1 MNKEITNFKIEN
13 LREFKCHPYKVVDDW
28 DMVALTESIRKSGII
43 NPVVVRPIEGSENYE
58 IISGHRRIFAAK
70 KAGLTEV
77 PALIYAL
84 DKDAAIVAVVD
95 SNFNREHILPS
106 EKAFAY
112 KMRNEALKRQN
123 KDSVQ
128 VGLGDQIAMVRASE
142 SASQIKRY
150 VRLTKLN
157 KQLLDMVDEGKIAF
171 TPAVE
176 LSFLNDIEQADLLEV
191 MEVTEATPNLSQAMR
206 LKEISQ
212 KEGLTPES
220 ISDIL
225 SELKANQRER
235 LHIQTEKIRK
245 FFYEDNVSG
254 KVTDSF
260 YMELS
265 HKYENEKE
273 ELKKKIFNLKIQLD
287 ELNKKVFHKEMFLS
301 AIEKFMEMKTITA
314 PLIRELIDHI
324 EVHETEGEGKYKT
337 QRIVIFYRFVGYIEI
352 PEMALNQGI
361 TKDTRQG
368 VAVSYIPKAITA

>member
-1 MNKEITNFKIEN
+1 MNKEITNLKIEN
-13 LREFKCHPYKVVDDW
+13 LREFKGHPYKVVDDW

-43 NPVVVRPIEGSENYE
+43 NPVVVRPIEGTENFE
-58 IISGHRRIFAAK
+58 IISGHRRVFAAK
-70 KAGLTEV
+70 KAGLSEV

-128 VGLGDQIAMVRASE
+128 VGLGDQVAMVRASE

-212 KEGLTPES
+212 KEGLTPET
-220 ISDIL
+220 ISDTL

-245 FFYEDNVSG
+245 FFPKSYTLQQMEDEII
-254 KVTDSF
+254 K
-260 YMELS
+260 LC
-265 HKYENEKE
+265 EK
-273 ELKKKIFNLKIQLD
+273 NYR
-287 ELNKKVFHKEMFLS
+287 NKQMD
-301 AIEKFMEMKTITA
+301 A
-314 PLIRELIDHI
+314 R
-324 EVHETEGEGKYKT
+324 
-337 QRIVIFYRFVGYIEI
+337 
-352 PEMALNQGI
+352 
-361 TKDTRQG
+361 
-368 VAVSYIPKAITA
+368 

>member
-1 MNKEITNFKIEN
+1 MNKEITNLKIEN
-13 LREFKCHPYKVVDDW
+13 LKEFKGHPYKVVDDW

-43 NPVVVRPIEGSENYE
+43 NPVVVRPIEDTDDYE

-70 KAGLTEV
+70 KVGLLEV
-77 PALIYAL
+77 PALIYSM
-84 DKDAAIVAVVD
+84 DKDTAIVAVVD
-95 SNFNREHILPS
+95 SNFHREHILPS

-128 VGLGDQIAMVRASE
+128 LGPGNQIAMVRASE

-176 LSFLNDIEQADLLEV
+176 LSFLNDIEQSNLLEV
-191 MEVTEATPNLSQAMR
+191 MEVVGATPNLSQAMR

-220 ISDIL
+220 ISEIL

-245 FFYEDNVSG
+245 FFPKSYTLQQMEDEII
-254 KVTDSF
+254 K
-260 YMELS
+260 LC
-265 HKYENEKE
+265 EK
-273 ELKKKIFNLKIQLD
+273 NYR
-287 ELNKKVFHKEMFLS
+287 NKQKN
-301 AIEKFMEMKTITA
+301 A
-314 PLIRELIDHI
+314 R
-324 EVHETEGEGKYKT
+324 
-337 QRIVIFYRFVGYIEI
+337 
-352 PEMALNQGI
+352 
-361 TKDTRQG
+361 
-368 VAVSYIPKAITA
+368 

>member
-1 MNKEITNFKIEN
+1 MNKEITNLKIEN
-13 LREFKCHPYKVVDDW
+13 LREFKGHPYKVVDDW
-28 DMVALTESIRKSGII
+28 DMVALTESIRKNGII
-43 NPVVVRPIEGSENYE
+43 SPVVVRPIEGTENYE

-70 KAGLTEV
+70 KAGLSEV

-95 SNFNREHILPS
+95 SNFNREHIFPS

-212 KEGLTPES
+212 KEGLTPET

-245 FFYEDNVSG
+245 FFPKSYTLQQMEDEII
-254 KVTDSF
+254 K
-260 YMELS
+260 LC
-265 HKYENEKE
+265 EK
-273 ELKKKIFNLKIQLD
+273 NYR
-287 ELNKKVFHKEMFLS
+287 NKQ
-301 AIEKFMEMKTITA
+301 
-314 PLIRELIDHI
+314 IDA
-324 EVHETEGEGKYKT
+324 
-337 QRIVIFYRFVGYIEI
+337 R
-352 PEMALNQGI
+352 
-361 TKDTRQG
+361 
-368 VAVSYIPKAITA
+368 

>member
-1 MNKEITNFKIEN
+1 MNKEITNLKIEN
-13 LREFKCHPYKVVDDW
+13 LKEFKGHPFKVVDDW

-43 NPVVVRPIEGSENYE
+43 NPVVVRPIKGTENFE

-70 KAGLTEV
+70 KTGLTEV

-84 DKDAAIVAVVD
+84 DKDEAIVAVVD
-95 SNFNREHILPS
+95 SNFNRENILPS

-128 VGLGDQIAMVRASE
+128 LGLGDQVAMVRASE

-176 LSFLNDIEQADLLEV
+176 LSFLNDIEQNDLLEV

-212 KEGLTPES
+212 KEGLTPET

-245 FFYEDNVSG
+245 FFPKSYTLQQMEDEII
-254 KVTDSF
+254 K
-260 YMELS
+260 LC
-265 HKYENEKE
+265 EK
-273 ELKKKIFNLKIQLD
+273 NYR
-287 ELNKKVFHKEMFLS
+287 NKQ
-301 AIEKFMEMKTITA
+301 
-314 PLIRELIDHI
+314 IDA
-324 EVHETEGEGKYKT
+324 
-337 QRIVIFYRFVGYIEI
+337 R
-352 PEMALNQGI
+352 
-361 TKDTRQG
+361 
-368 VAVSYIPKAITA
+368 

>member
-1 MNKEITNFKIEN
+1 MHKEITNLKIEN
-13 LREFKCHPYKVVDDW
+13 LREFKGHPYKVVDDW

-43 NPVVVRPIEGSENYE
+43 NPVVVRPIEGTENYE
-58 IISGHRRIFAAK
+58 IISGHRRVFSAK
-70 KAGLTEV
+70 KAGLSEV
-77 PALIYAL
+77 PALIYVL

-95 SNFNREHILPS
+95 SNFNRENILPS

-123 KDSVQ
+123 KNSVQ
-128 VGLGDQIAMVRASE
+128 VGLGDQVAMVRASE

-176 LSFLNDIEQADLLEV
+176 LSFLNDIEQVDLLEV
-191 MEVTEATPNLSQAMR
+191 MEVTEAIPNLYQAMR

-245 FFYEDNVSG
+245 FFPKSYTLQQMEDEII
-254 KVTDSF
+254 K
-260 YMELS
+260 LC
-265 HKYENEKE
+265 EK
-273 ELKKKIFNLKIQLD
+273 NYR
-287 ELNKKVFHKEMFLS
+287 NKQMD
-301 AIEKFMEMKTITA
+301 A
-314 PLIRELIDHI
+314 R
-324 EVHETEGEGKYKT
+324 
-337 QRIVIFYRFVGYIEI
+337 
-352 PEMALNQGI
+352 
-361 TKDTRQG
+361 
-368 VAVSYIPKAITA
+368 

>member
-1 MNKEITNFKIEN
+1 MNKEITNLKIEN
-13 LREFKCHPYKVVDDW
+13 LREFKGHPYKVVDDW

-212 KEGLTPES
+212 KEGITPES

-245 FFYEDNVSG
+245 FFPKSYTLQQMEDEII
-254 KVTDSF
+254 K
-260 YMELS
+260 LC
-265 HKYENEKE
+265 EK
-273 ELKKKIFNLKIQLD
+273 NYR
-287 ELNKKVFHKEMFLS
+287 NKQMD
-301 AIEKFMEMKTITA
+301 A
-314 PLIRELIDHI
+314 R
-324 EVHETEGEGKYKT
+324 
-337 QRIVIFYRFVGYIEI
+337 
-352 PEMALNQGI
+352 
-361 TKDTRQG
+361 
-368 VAVSYIPKAITA
+368 

>member
-1 MNKEITNFKIEN
+1 MNKEITNLKIEN
-13 LREFKCHPYKVVDDW
+13 LKEFKGHPYKVVDDW

-43 NPVVVRPIEGSENYE
+43 NPVVVRPIEGIENFE

-77 PALIYAL
+77 PALIYDL

-95 SNFNREHILPS
+95 SNFNRENILPS

-112 KMRNEALKRQN
+112 KMRNEALRRQN
-123 KDSVQ
+123 KDLVQ
-128 VGLGDQIAMVRASE
+128 VGLGDQVAMVRASE

-157 KQLLDMVDEGKIAF
+157 KQLLDMADEGKIAF

-212 KEGLTPES
+212 KEGLTPET

-245 FFYEDNVSG
+245 FFPKSYTLQQMEDEII
-254 KVTDSF
+254 K
-260 YMELS
+260 LC
-265 HKYENEKE
+265 EK
-273 ELKKKIFNLKIQLD
+273 NYR
-287 ELNKKVFHKEMFLS
+287 NKQMD
-301 AIEKFMEMKTITA
+301 A
-314 PLIRELIDHI
+314 R
-324 EVHETEGEGKYKT
+324 
-337 QRIVIFYRFVGYIEI
+337 
-352 PEMALNQGI
+352 
-361 TKDTRQG
+361 
-368 VAVSYIPKAITA
+368 

>member
-1 MNKEITNFKIEN
+1 MNKEITNLKIEN
-13 LREFKCHPYKVVDDW
+13 LKKFKGHPYKVVDDW

-43 NPVVVRPIEGSENYE
+43 NPVVVRPIEDTENYE

-77 PALIYAL
+77 PALIYSM
-84 DKDAAIVAVVD
+84 DKDTAIVAVVD
-95 SNFNREHILPS
+95 SNFNRENILPS

-128 VGLGDQIAMVRASE
+128 VGLGDQVAMVRASE

-176 LSFLNDIEQADLLEV
+176 LSFLNDIEQNDLLEV

-212 KEGLTPES
+212 KEGLTPET

-245 FFYEDNVSG
+245 FFPKSYTLQQMEDEII
-254 KVTDSF
+254 K
-260 YMELS
+260 LC
-265 HKYENEKE
+265 EK
-273 ELKKKIFNLKIQLD
+273 NYR
-287 ELNKKVFHKEMFLS
+287 NKQMD
-301 AIEKFMEMKTITA
+301 A
-314 PLIRELIDHI
+314 R
-324 EVHETEGEGKYKT
+324 
-337 QRIVIFYRFVGYIEI
+337 
-352 PEMALNQGI
+352 
-361 TKDTRQG
+361 
-368 VAVSYIPKAITA
+368 

>member
-1 MNKEITNFKIEN
+1 MNKEITNLKIEN
-13 LREFKCHPYKVVDDW
+13 LKEFKGHPFKVVDDW
-28 DMVALTESIRKSGII
+28 DMVALTESIRKNGII
-43 NPVVVRPIEGSENYE
+43 SPVVVRPIEGTENYE

-77 PALIYAL
+77 PALIYSM
-84 DKDAAIVAVVD
+84 DKDTAIVAVVD

-128 VGLGDQIAMVRASE
+128 VGLGDQVAMVRASE

-150 VRLTKLN
+150 DRLTKLN

-191 MEVTEATPNLSQAMR
+191 MEVTESTPNLSQAMR

-212 KEGLTPES
+212 NEGLTPET

-245 FFYEDNVSG
+245 FFPKSYTLQQMEDEII
-254 KVTDSF
+254 K
-260 YMELS
+260 LC
-265 HKYENEKE
+265 EK
-273 ELKKKIFNLKIQLD
+273 NYR
-287 ELNKKVFHKEMFLS
+287 NKQMD
-301 AIEKFMEMKTITA
+301 A
-314 PLIRELIDHI
+314 R
-324 EVHETEGEGKYKT
+324 
-337 QRIVIFYRFVGYIEI
+337 
-352 PEMALNQGI
+352 
-361 TKDTRQG
+361 
-368 VAVSYIPKAITA
+368 

>member
-1 MNKEITNFKIEN
+1 MNKEITNLKLEN
-13 LREFKCHPYKVVDDW
+13 LKEFKGHPYRVVDDW

-43 NPVVVRPIEGSENYE
+43 TPIVVRPIEGTENYE

-95 SNFNREHILPS
+95 SNFNREYILPS

-157 KQLLDMVDEGKIAF
+157 KKLLDMVDEGKIAF

-176 LSFLNDIEQADLLEV
+176 LSFLNDIEQNDLLEV

-212 KEGLTPES
+212 KEGLTPET

-245 FFYEDNVSG
+245 FFPKSYTLQQMEDEII
-254 KVTDSF
+254 K
-260 YMELS
+260 LC
-265 HKYENEKE
+265 EK
-273 ELKKKIFNLKIQLD
+273 NYR
-287 ELNKKVFHKEMFLS
+287 NKQQD
-301 AIEKFMEMKTITA
+301 A
-314 PLIRELIDHI
+314 R
-324 EVHETEGEGKYKT
+324 
-337 QRIVIFYRFVGYIEI
+337 
-352 PEMALNQGI
+352 
-361 TKDTRQG
+361 
-368 VAVSYIPKAITA
+368 

>member
-1 MNKEITNFKIEN
+1 MNKEITNLKIEN
-13 LREFKCHPYKVVDDW
+13 LREFKGHPYKVVDDW

-176 LSFLNDIEQADLLEV
+176 LSFLNDIEQVDLLEV
-191 MEVTEATPNLSQAMR
+191 MEVTEAIPNLYQAMR

-245 FFYEDNVSG
+245 FFPKSYTLQQMEDEII
-254 KVTDSF
+254 K
-260 YMELS
+260 LC
-265 HKYENEKE
+265 EK
-273 ELKKKIFNLKIQLD
+273 NYR
-287 ELNKKVFHKEMFLS
+287 NKQMD
-301 AIEKFMEMKTITA
+301 A
-314 PLIRELIDHI
+314 R
-324 EVHETEGEGKYKT
+324 
-337 QRIVIFYRFVGYIEI
+337 
-352 PEMALNQGI
+352 
-361 TKDTRQG
+361 
-368 VAVSYIPKAITA
+368 

>member
-1 MNKEITNFKIEN
+1 MNKKITNLKIEN
-13 LREFKCHPYKVVDDW
+13 LKEFKGHPFKVVDDW
-28 DMVALTESIRKSGII
+28 DMVALAESIYKSGII
-43 NPVVVRPIEGSENYE
+43 NPVVVRPIEGGENYE

-128 VGLGDQIAMVRASE
+128 VGLGNQIAMVRASE

-157 KQLLDMVDEGKIAF
+157 KHLLDMVDEGKIAF

-191 MEVTEATPNLSQAMR
+191 KEVTEATPNLSQAMR

-212 KEGLTPES
+212 KEGLTPET

-245 FFYEDNVSG
+245 FFPKSYTLQQMEDEII
-254 KVTDSF
+254 K
-260 YMELS
+260 LC
-265 HKYENEKE
+265 EK
-273 ELKKKIFNLKIQLD
+273 NYR
-287 ELNKKVFHKEMFLS
+287 NKQMD
-301 AIEKFMEMKTITA
+301 A
-314 PLIRELIDHI
+314 R
-324 EVHETEGEGKYKT
+324 
-337 QRIVIFYRFVGYIEI
+337 
-352 PEMALNQGI
+352 
-361 TKDTRQG
+361 
-368 VAVSYIPKAITA
+368 

>member
-1 MNKEITNFKIEN
+1 MNKEITNLKIEN
-13 LREFKCHPYKVVDDW
+13 LKEFKGHPFKVVDDW
-28 DMVALTESIRKSGII
+28 DMVALTESIRKNGII
-43 NPVVVRPIEGSENYE
+43 SPVVVRPIEGTENFE
-58 IISGHRRIFAAK
+58 IISGHRRVFAAK
-70 KAGLTEV
+70 KAGLSEV

-128 VGLGDQIAMVRASE
+128 VGLGDQVAMVRASE

-176 LSFLNDIEQADLLEV
+176 LSFLNDIEQNDLLEV

-220 ISDIL
+220 ISEIL

-245 FFYEDNVSG
+245 FFPKSYTLQQMEDEII
-254 KVTDSF
+254 K
-260 YMELS
+260 LC
-265 HKYENEKE
+265 EK
-273 ELKKKIFNLKIQLD
+273 NYR
-287 ELNKKVFHKEMFLS
+287 NKQMD
-301 AIEKFMEMKTITA
+301 A
-314 PLIRELIDHI
+314 R
-324 EVHETEGEGKYKT
+324 
-337 QRIVIFYRFVGYIEI
+337 
-352 PEMALNQGI
+352 
-361 TKDTRQG
+361 
-368 VAVSYIPKAITA
+368 

>member
-1 MNKEITNFKIEN
+1 MNKEITNLKIEN
-13 LREFKCHPYKVVDDW
+13 LKEFKGHPFKVVDDW
-28 DMVALTESIRKSGII
+28 DMVALTESIRKNGII
-43 NPVVVRPIEGSENYE
+43 SPVVVRPIEGTENFE
-58 IISGHRRIFAAK
+58 IISGHRRVFAAK
-70 KAGLTEV
+70 KAGLSEV

-95 SNFNREHILPS
+95 SNFNRENTLPS

-128 VGLGDQIAMVRASE
+128 VGLGDQVAMVRASE

-220 ISDIL
+220 ISEIL

-245 FFYEDNVSG
+245 FFPKSYTLQQMEDEII
-254 KVTDSF
+254 K
-260 YMELS
+260 LC
-265 HKYENEKE
+265 EK
-273 ELKKKIFNLKIQLD
+273 NYR
-287 ELNKKVFHKEMFLS
+287 NKQMD
-301 AIEKFMEMKTITA
+301 A
-314 PLIRELIDHI
+314 R
-324 EVHETEGEGKYKT
+324 
-337 QRIVIFYRFVGYIEI
+337 
-352 PEMALNQGI
+352 
-361 TKDTRQG
+361 
-368 VAVSYIPKAITA
+368 

>member
-1 MNKEITNFKIEN
+1 MNKEITNLKIEN
-13 LREFKCHPYKVVDDW
+13 LKEFKGHPFKVMDDW

-43 NPVVVRPIEGSENYE
+43 NPVVVRPIEGTENYE

-77 PALIYAL
+77 PALIYDL

-95 SNFNREHILPS
+95 SNFNREHISLS

-128 VGLGDQIAMVRASE
+128 VGLGDQVAMVRASE

-176 LSFLNDIEQADLLEV
+176 LSFLNDIEQNDLLEV

-212 KEGLTPES
+212 KEGLTPET

-245 FFYEDNVSG
+245 FFPKSYTLQQMEDEII
-254 KVTDSF
+254 K
-260 YMELS
+260 LC
-265 HKYENEKE
+265 EK
-273 ELKKKIFNLKIQLD
+273 NYR
-287 ELNKKVFHKEMFLS
+287 NKQMD
-301 AIEKFMEMKTITA
+301 A
-314 PLIRELIDHI
+314 R
-324 EVHETEGEGKYKT
+324 
-337 QRIVIFYRFVGYIEI
+337 
-352 PEMALNQGI
+352 
-361 TKDTRQG
+361 
-368 VAVSYIPKAITA
+368 

>member
-1 MNKEITNFKIEN
+1 MNKEITNLKIEN
-13 LREFKCHPYKVVDDW
+13 LKEFKGHPFKVVDDW
-28 DMVALTESIRKSGII
+28 DMVALAESIYKSGII
-43 NPVVVRPIEGSENYE
+43 NPVVVRPIEGTENYE

-84 DKDAAIVAVVD
+84 DKDTAIVAVVD
-95 SNFNREHILPS
+95 SNFSREHILPS

-123 KDSVQ
+123 KNPDQ
-128 VGLGDQIAMVRASE
+128 VGPEDGTEWIRAME

-150 VRLTKLN
+150 IRLTKLN
-157 KQLLDMVDEGKIAF
+157 KKLLDMVDEGKIAF

-176 LSFLNDIEQADLLEV
+176 LSFLNDIEQNDLLEV

-220 ISDIL
+220 ISEIL

-245 FFYEDNVSG
+245 FFPKSYTLQQMEDEII
-254 KVTDSF
+254 K
-260 YMELS
+260 LC
-265 HKYENEKE
+265 EK
-273 ELKKKIFNLKIQLD
+273 NYR
-287 ELNKKVFHKEMFLS
+287 NK
-301 AIEKFMEMKTITA
+301 
-314 PLIRELIDHI
+314 
-324 EVHETEGEGKYKT
+324 
-337 QRIVIFYRFVGYIEI
+337 Q
-352 PEMALNQGI
+352 
-361 TKDTRQG
+361 KDAR
-368 VAVSYIPKAITA
+368 

>member
-1 MNKEITNFKIEN
+1 MNKEITNLKIEN
-13 LREFKCHPYKVVDDW
+13 LKEFKGHPFKVVDDW

-43 NPVVVRPIEGSENYE
+43 NPVVVRPIEGTENFE
-58 IISGHRRIFAAK
+58 IISGHRRVFAAK
-70 KAGLTEV
+70 KAGLSEV
-77 PALIYAL
+77 PALIYSM
-84 DKDAAIVAVVD
+84 DKDTAIVAVVD

-123 KDSVQ
+123 KDLVQ
-128 VGLGDQIAMVRASE
+128 VGLGDQVAMVRASE

-212 KEGLTPES
+212 KEGLTPET

-245 FFYEDNVSG
+245 FFPKSYTLQQMEDEII
-254 KVTDSF
+254 K
-260 YMELS
+260 LC
-265 HKYENEKE
+265 EK
-273 ELKKKIFNLKIQLD
+273 NYR
-287 ELNKKVFHKEMFLS
+287 NKQMD
-301 AIEKFMEMKTITA
+301 A
-314 PLIRELIDHI
+314 R
-324 EVHETEGEGKYKT
+324 
-337 QRIVIFYRFVGYIEI
+337 
-352 PEMALNQGI
+352 
-361 TKDTRQG
+361 
-368 VAVSYIPKAITA
+368 

>member
-1 MNKEITNFKIEN
+1 MNKEITNLKIEN
-13 LREFKCHPYKVVDDW
+13 LKEFKGHPYKVIDDW

-43 NPVVVRPIEGSENYE
+43 NPVVVRPIEGTDNYE

-70 KAGLTEV
+70 KAGLSEV
-77 PALIYAL
+77 PALIYSM
-84 DKDAAIVAVVD
+84 DKDTAIVAVVD
-95 SNFNREHILPS
+95 SNFNRENILPS

-123 KDSVQ
+123 KDLVQ
-128 VGLGDQIAMVRASE
+128 VGLGDQVAMVRASE

-176 LSFLNDIEQADLLEV
+176 LSFLNDIEQSDLLEV

-220 ISDIL
+220 ISEIL

-245 FFYEDNVSG
+245 FFPKSYTLQQMEDEII
-254 KVTDSF
+254 K
-260 YMELS
+260 LC
-265 HKYENEKE
+265 EK
-273 ELKKKIFNLKIQLD
+273 NYR
-287 ELNKKVFHKEMFLS
+287 NKQMD
-301 AIEKFMEMKTITA
+301 A
-314 PLIRELIDHI
+314 R
-324 EVHETEGEGKYKT
+324 
-337 QRIVIFYRFVGYIEI
+337 
-352 PEMALNQGI
+352 
-361 TKDTRQG
+361 
-368 VAVSYIPKAITA
+368 

>member
-1 MNKEITNFKIEN
+1 MNKEITNLKIED
-13 LREFKCHPYKVVDDW
+13 LKEFKGHPYKVVDDW

-43 NPVVVRPIEGSENYE
+43 NPVVVRPIEGTENYE

-95 SNFNREHILPS
+95 SNFNRENILPS

-191 MEVTEATPNLSQAMR
+191 MEVTESTPNLSQAMR

-245 FFYEDNVSG
+245 FFPKSYTLQQMEDEII
-254 KVTDSF
+254 K
-260 YMELS
+260 LC
-265 HKYENEKE
+265 EK
-273 ELKKKIFNLKIQLD
+273 NYR
-287 ELNKKVFHKEMFLS
+287 NKQMD
-301 AIEKFMEMKTITA
+301 A
-314 PLIRELIDHI
+314 R
-324 EVHETEGEGKYKT
+324 
-337 QRIVIFYRFVGYIEI
+337 
-352 PEMALNQGI
+352 
-361 TKDTRQG
+361 
-368 VAVSYIPKAITA
+368 

>member
-1 MNKEITNFKIEN
+1 MNKEITNLKIEN
-13 LREFKCHPYKVVDDW
+13 LKEFKGHPYKVVDDW

-43 NPVVVRPIEGSENYE
+43 NPVVVRPIEGIENFE

-77 PALIYAL
+77 PALIYDL

-95 SNFNREHILPS
+95 SNFNRENILPS

-123 KDSVQ
+123 KDLVQ
-128 VGLGDQIAMVRASE
+128 VGLGDQVAMVRASE

-157 KQLLDMVDEGKIAF
+157 KQLLDMADEGKIAF

-212 KEGLTPES
+212 KEGLTPET

-245 FFYEDNVSG
+245 FFPKSYTLQQMEDEII
-254 KVTDSF
+254 K
-260 YMELS
+260 LC
-265 HKYENEKE
+265 EK
-273 ELKKKIFNLKIQLD
+273 NYR
-287 ELNKKVFHKEMFLS
+287 NKQMD
-301 AIEKFMEMKTITA
+301 A
-314 PLIRELIDHI
+314 R
-324 EVHETEGEGKYKT
+324 
-337 QRIVIFYRFVGYIEI
+337 
-352 PEMALNQGI
+352 
-361 TKDTRQG
+361 
-368 VAVSYIPKAITA
+368 

>member
-1 MNKEITNFKIEN
+1 MNKEITNLKIEN
-13 LREFKCHPYKVVDDW
+13 LKEFKGHPFKVVDDW
-28 DMVALTESIRKSGII
+28 DMVALTESIRKNGII
-43 NPVVVRPIEGSENYE
+43 SPVVVRPIEGTENYE

-128 VGLGDQIAMVRASE
+128 VGLGDQVAMVRASE

-157 KQLLDMVDEGKIAF
+157 KKLLDMVDEGKIAF

-176 LSFLNDIEQADLLEV
+176 LSFLNDIEQNDLLEV

-212 KEGLTPES
+212 KEGLTPET

-245 FFYEDNVSG
+245 FFPKSYTLQQMEDEII
-254 KVTDSF
+254 K
-260 YMELS
+260 LC
-265 HKYENEKE
+265 EK
-273 ELKKKIFNLKIQLD
+273 NYR
-287 ELNKKVFHKEMFLS
+287 NKQMD
-301 AIEKFMEMKTITA
+301 A
-314 PLIRELIDHI
+314 R
-324 EVHETEGEGKYKT
+324 
-337 QRIVIFYRFVGYIEI
+337 
-352 PEMALNQGI
+352 
-361 TKDTRQG
+361 
-368 VAVSYIPKAITA
+368 

>member
-1 MNKEITNFKIEN
+1 MNKEITNLKIEN
-13 LREFKCHPYKVVDDW
+13 LKEFKGHPFKVVDDW
-28 DMVALTESIRKSGII
+28 DMVALTESIRKNGII
-43 NPVVVRPIEGSENYE
+43 SPVVVRPIEGTENYE

-77 PALIYAL
+77 PALIYSM
-84 DKDAAIVAVVD
+84 DKDTAIVAVVD

-123 KDSVQ
+123 KDLVQ
-128 VGLGDQIAMVRASE
+128 VGLGDQVAMVRASE

-150 VRLTKLN
+150 DRLTKLN

-191 MEVTEATPNLSQAMR
+191 MEVTESTPNLSQAMR

-212 KEGLTPES
+212 NEGLTPET

-245 FFYEDNVSG
+245 FFPKSYTLQQMEDEII
-254 KVTDSF
+254 K
-260 YMELS
+260 LC
-265 HKYENEKE
+265 EK
-273 ELKKKIFNLKIQLD
+273 NYR
-287 ELNKKVFHKEMFLS
+287 NKQMD
-301 AIEKFMEMKTITA
+301 A
-314 PLIRELIDHI
+314 R
-324 EVHETEGEGKYKT
+324 
-337 QRIVIFYRFVGYIEI
+337 
-352 PEMALNQGI
+352 
-361 TKDTRQG
+361 
-368 VAVSYIPKAITA
+368 

>member
-1 MNKEITNFKIEN
+1 MNKEITNLKIEN
-13 LREFKCHPYKVVDDW
+13 LREFKGHPYKVVDDW
-28 DMVALTESIRKSGII
+28 DMVALTKSIRKSGII
-43 NPVVVRPIEGSENYE
+43 SPVVVRPIEGTENFE
-58 IISGHRRIFAAK
+58 IISGHRRVFAAK
-70 KAGLTEV
+70 KAGLSEV
-77 PALIYAL
+77 PALIYDL

-123 KDSVQ
+123 KDLVQ
-128 VGLGDQIAMVRASE
+128 VGLGDQVAIVRASE

-157 KQLLDMVDEGKIAF
+157 KKLLDMVDEGKIAF

-176 LSFLNDIEQADLLEV
+176 LSFLNDIEQNDLLEV

-212 KEGLTPES
+212 KEGLTPET

-245 FFYEDNVSG
+245 FFPKSYTLQQMEDEII
-254 KVTDSF
+254 K
-260 YMELS
+260 LC
-265 HKYENEKE
+265 EK
-273 ELKKKIFNLKIQLD
+273 NYR
-287 ELNKKVFHKEMFLS
+287 NKQMD
-301 AIEKFMEMKTITA
+301 A
-314 PLIRELIDHI
+314 R
-324 EVHETEGEGKYKT
+324 
-337 QRIVIFYRFVGYIEI
+337 
-352 PEMALNQGI
+352 
-361 TKDTRQG
+361 
-368 VAVSYIPKAITA
+368 

>member
-1 MNKEITNFKIEN
+1 MNKEITNLKIEN
-13 LREFKCHPYKVVDDW
+13 LKEFKGHPFKVVDDW

-43 NPVVVRPIEGSENYE
+43 NPVVVRPIEGTENFE
-58 IISGHRRIFAAK
+58 IICGHRRIFAAK

-95 SNFNREHILPS
+95 SNFNRENILPS

-128 VGLGDQIAMVRASE
+128 LGLGDQVAMVRASE

-245 FFYEDNVSG
+245 FFPKSYTLQQMEDEII
-254 KVTDSF
+254 K
-260 YMELS
+260 LC
-265 HKYENEKE
+265 EK
-273 ELKKKIFNLKIQLD
+273 NYR
-287 ELNKKVFHKEMFLS
+287 NKQMD
-301 AIEKFMEMKTITA
+301 A
-314 PLIRELIDHI
+314 R
-324 EVHETEGEGKYKT
+324 
-337 QRIVIFYRFVGYIEI
+337 
-352 PEMALNQGI
+352 
-361 TKDTRQG
+361 
-368 VAVSYIPKAITA
+368 

>member
-1 MNKEITNFKIEN
+1 MNKEITNLKIEN
-13 LREFKCHPYKVVDDW
+13 LKEFKGHPFKVVDDW

-206 LKEISQ
+206 LKDISQ

-220 ISDIL
+220 ISEIL
-225 SELKANQRER
+225 SELKANQIER

-245 FFYEDNVSG
+245 FFPKSYTLQQMEDEII
-254 KVTDSF
+254 K
-260 YMELS
+260 LC
-265 HKYENEKE
+265 EK
-273 ELKKKIFNLKIQLD
+273 NYR
-287 ELNKKVFHKEMFLS
+287 NKQMD
-301 AIEKFMEMKTITA
+301 A
-314 PLIRELIDHI
+314 R
-324 EVHETEGEGKYKT
+324 
-337 QRIVIFYRFVGYIEI
+337 
-352 PEMALNQGI
+352 
-361 TKDTRQG
+361 
-368 VAVSYIPKAITA
+368 

>member
-1 MNKEITNFKIEN
+1 MNKEITNLKIEN
-13 LREFKCHPYKVVDDW
+13 LKEFKGHPFKVVDDW
-28 DMVALTESIRKSGII
+28 DMVALTESIRKNGII
-43 NPVVVRPIEGSENYE
+43 SPVVVRPIEGTENFE
-58 IISGHRRIFAAK
+58 IISGHRRVFAAK
-70 KAGLTEV
+70 KAGLSEV

-95 SNFNREHILPS
+95 SNFNRENILPS

-128 VGLGDQIAMVRASE
+128 VGLGDQVAMVRASE

-171 TPAVE
+171 TTAVE

-206 LKEISQ
+206 LKDISQ
-212 KEGLTPES
+212 KEGLTPET

-245 FFYEDNVSG
+245 FFPKSYTLQQIEDEII
-254 KVTDSF
+254 K
-260 YMELS
+260 LC
-265 HKYENEKE
+265 EK
-273 ELKKKIFNLKIQLD
+273 N
-287 ELNKKVFHKEMFLS
+287 
-301 AIEKFMEMKTITA
+301 
-314 PLIRELIDHI
+314 
-324 EVHETEGEGKYKT
+324 
-337 QRIVIFYRFVGYIEI
+337 YRDK
-352 PEMALNQGI
+352 Q
-361 TKDTRQG
+361 KDAR
-368 VAVSYIPKAITA
+368 

>member
-1 MNKEITNFKIEN
+1 MNKEITNLKIEN
-13 LREFKCHPYKVVDDW
+13 LKEFKGHPYRVVDDW

-43 NPVVVRPIEGSENYE
+43 NPVVVRPIEGTENYE

-70 KAGLTEV
+70 KAGLSEV
-77 PALIYAL
+77 PALIYSM
-84 DKDAAIVAVVD
+84 DKDTAIVAVVD
-95 SNFNREHILPS
+95 SNFHREHILPS

-123 KDSVQ
+123 KDLVQ
-128 VGLGDQIAMVRASE
+128 LGPGNQIAMVRASE

-212 KEGLTPES
+212 KEGLTPET

-245 FFYEDNVSG
+245 FFPKSYTLQQMEDEII
-254 KVTDSF
+254 K
-260 YMELS
+260 LC
-265 HKYENEKE
+265 EK
-273 ELKKKIFNLKIQLD
+273 NYR
-287 ELNKKVFHKEMFLS
+287 NKQMD
-301 AIEKFMEMKTITA
+301 A
-314 PLIRELIDHI
+314 R
-324 EVHETEGEGKYKT
+324 
-337 QRIVIFYRFVGYIEI
+337 
-352 PEMALNQGI
+352 
-361 TKDTRQG
+361 
-368 VAVSYIPKAITA
+368 

>member
-1 MNKEITNFKIEN
+1 MNKEIINLKIEN
-13 LREFKCHPYKVVDDW
+13 LKEFKSHPYKVVDDW
-28 DMVALTESIRKSGII
+28 DMVALTESIRKNGII
-43 NPVVVRPIEGSENYE
+43 SPVVVRPIEGTENYE

-70 KAGLTEV
+70 KVGLTEV

-84 DKDAAIVAVVD
+84 DKDTAIVAVVD

-157 KQLLDMVDEGKIAF
+157 KKLLDMVDEGRIAF

-176 LSFLNDIEQADLLEV
+176 LSFLNEIGQNDLLEV
-191 MEVTEATPNLSQAMR
+191 IEVLDATPNLSQAMR

-212 KEGLTPES
+212 KEGLTPET
-220 ISDIL
+220 ISEIL
-225 SELKANQRER
+225 SVQKANQKER

-245 FFYEDNVSG
+245 YFPKSY
-254 KVTDSF
+254 TLQQ
-260 YMELS
+260 ME
-265 HKYENEKE
+265 E
-273 ELKKKIFNLKIQLD
+273 EIIKLCERNYR
-287 ELNKKVFHKEMFLS
+287 NKQMD
-301 AIEKFMEMKTITA
+301 A
-314 PLIRELIDHI
+314 R
-324 EVHETEGEGKYKT
+324 
-337 QRIVIFYRFVGYIEI
+337 
-352 PEMALNQGI
+352 
-361 TKDTRQG
+361 
-368 VAVSYIPKAITA
+368 